1 MPLVID
7 APQGDAIELDE
18 LVEYLHDADIDTS
31 DHDAMVSVAPM
42 LKRLN
47 NNRTFLSDLALEE
60 LKKRTSIGN
69 GTNNYGP
76 QVIMLYAPTRRFQT
90 FFLRANFWPATQD
103 HILKA
108 SGPEQF
114 FYHHPHDHSFNFLTS
129 GYFGPG
135 YSSNYYTYDYERTAG
150 YPGEPVALKFV
161 EKSALHE
168 GKVMLYRACVDIHDQ
183 LPPESM
189 SISLNIMELTVR
201 GGVLD
206 QYSFDVERNLVGAM
220 INRMSMACLMPMIA
234 QLGDGDAADYLEET
248 ARSHLSER
256 VRFSALKAMAGTQ
269 PDLDSTIAVFERG
282 TRSDSA
288 LVAGWA
294 KHKID
299 RLESL
304 RT

>member
-7 APQGDAIELDE
+7 AQQDDAIELDE
-18 LVEYLHDADIDTS
+18 LVEYLHDEKLDST

-47 NNRTFLSDLALEE
+47 NNRNFLSNIALEE

-69 GTNNYGP
+69 GSNNYGP
-76 QVIMLYAPTRRFQT
+76 QVIMLYAPMRRHQT
-90 FFLRANFWPATQD
+90 FFLRANFWPSNND
-103 HILKA
+103 HILRA

-135 YSSNYYTYDYERTAG
+135 YSSNYYTYDYEDTAG
-150 YPGEPVALKFV
+150 FPGESVDLKFV
-161 EKSALHE
+161 EKSSLHQ

-206 QYSFDVERNLVGAM
+206 QYSFDIQRNFVGNM
-220 INRMSMACLMPMIA
+220 INRMSMACLMPMISH
-234 QLGDGDAADYLEET
+234 LGDPNAEDYLNET
-248 ARSHLSER
+248 AKSHLSHR
-256 VRFSALKAMAGTQ
+256 VRFAAIKAMAAAK
-269 PDLDSTIAVFERG
+269 PDLEDAMDVYARG
-282 TRSDSA
+282 SHSDSA
-288 LVAGWA
+288 LVAGWSR
-294 KHKID
+294 HKLD

-304 RT
+304 RA